1 MLKAP
6 RAKQIGRDFNLRR
19 FCVQLLH
26 AKTTTTT
33 TATTTATSKTVTQTT
48 TTTSTTSAKSATKNV
63 AHVNP

>member
-1 MLKAP
+1 MSKAP

-33 TATTTATSKTVTQTT
+33 TSTTTATSNTVTQTT
-48 TTTSTTSAKSATKNV
+48 ATTTSATKNV